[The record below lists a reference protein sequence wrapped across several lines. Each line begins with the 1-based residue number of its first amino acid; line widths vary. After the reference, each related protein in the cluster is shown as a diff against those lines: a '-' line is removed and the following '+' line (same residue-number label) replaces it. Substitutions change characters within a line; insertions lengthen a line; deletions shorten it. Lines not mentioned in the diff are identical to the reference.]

1 MRYLLSFL
9 LALACLTTSA
19 QQLIFGSVRDGF
31 LKTPLADARVS
42 LLTTDSIV
50 VQDSIKVTLRKRN
63 GERWGTANF
72 VIQLPKKT
80 CTYLLRATMGGY
92 EDAWQSL
99 SVQETIDDPWGLDNP
114 LELRRIQ
121 EKNLGEITVAATRLK
136 MFYKGDTLVYDASAF
151 RLPDG
156 SMLDD
161 LIRQMPGVTMNEHGE
176 IFVNNR
182 KVDELLL
189 GSRTFMGGN
198 HKVLLENLPYYTVKN
213 IKVYEKETDRSRAV
227 GNQPPVS
234 ALSTWTTH
242 VTRRHR
248 TRAARYAAFIRPSP
262 SRFSP
267 RRRPA
272 NSWSSSSCTSKAP
285 LPSLTCSTI
294 QMMPYRR

>member
-80 CTYLLRATMGGY
+80 CTYLLRATMDGY

-161 LIRQMPGVTMNEHGE
+161 LIRQMPSVTMNEHGE

-182 KVDELLL
+182 RCQL
-189 GSRTFMGGN
+189 
-198 HKVLLENLPYYTVKN
+198 
-213 IKVYEKETDRSRAV
+213 
-227 GNQPPVS
+227 
-234 ALSTWTTH
+234 
-242 VTRRHR
+242 
-248 TRAARYAAFIRPSP
+248 
-262 SRFSP
+262 
-267 RRRPA
+267 
-272 NSWSSSSCTSKAP
+272 
-285 LPSLTCSTI
+285 
-294 QMMPYRR
+294 

>member
-80 CTYLLRATMGGY
+80 CTYLLRATMDGY

-114 LELRRIQ
+114 LDLRRIQ

-213 IKVYEKETDRSRAV
+213 IKVYERRLTAAGPSDTILRRS
-227 GNQPPVS
+227 NTS
-234 ALSTWTTH
+234 WTL
-242 VTRRHR
+242 
-248 TRAARYAAFIRPSP
+248 I
-262 SRFSP
+262 
-267 RRRPA
+267 
-272 NSWSSSSCTSKAP
+272 
-285 LPSLTCSTI
+285 
-294 QMMPYRR
+294 